1 MTAPLPPT
9 SPEKEFAR
17 SVQGTV
23 VGHWF
28 VKLPDEPLFV
38 YTGNQAETGAIRAA
52 EKINS
57 AHYAEMEALK
67 ERIAKMCDE
76 EGDFQSKDD
85 LDEHAY
91 ARQGSL
97 KRMAKSIRSLDVRR
111 G

>member
-1 MTAPLPPT
+1 
-9 SPEKEFAR
+9 
-17 SVQGTV
+17 
-23 VGHWF
+23 
-28 VKLPDEPLFV
+28 
-38 YTGNQAETGAIRAA
+38 
-52 EKINS
+52 
-57 AHYAEMEALK
+57 
-67 ERIAKMCDE
+67 MCDE